1 VLVTKDTGVEDTG
14 LGVKRVDSGVDTQ
27 LGDTTGQDSG
37 GVQMGEGGGG
47 RGISQIVSGHVD
59 GLDGG
64 NGSLGGGGNTLLHD
78 THVDGESGL
87 VTDGRGNTTEKSRHL
102 RTGLSKAL
110 CVC

>member
-1 VLVTKDTGVEDTG
+1 MVLTDDTGVQHAG
-14 LGVKRVDSGVDTQ
+14 LGVKRVDGGVDTQ

-47 RGISQIVSGHVD
+47 SRVSQIVSGHVD

-78 THVDGESGL
+78 THVDGEGGL
-87 VTDGRGNTTEKSRHL
+87 VTDGRGDTTEKSRHL
-102 RTGLSKAL
+102 GTGL
-110 CVC
+110 

>member
-1 VLVTKDTGVEDTG
+1 MAMISWRVKDTG
-14 LGVKRVDSGVDTQ
+14 LGVKRVDGGVDTQ

-64 NGSLGGGGNTLLHD
+64 NGSLGGGGDTLLHD
-78 THVDGESGL
+78 THIDGEGGL
-87 VTDGRGNTTEKSRHL
+87 VTDSGGNTSEKRRHL
-102 RTGLSKAL
+102 RSGLGEPVI
-110 CVC
+110 C